1 MKTFHILD
9 GDIIKGVNFNEA
21 LNYLEKGVDVFDDS
35 TNKKATKKEILKS
48 KKEMD
53 SMMFPPIPQIV
64 VKESE
69 G

>member
-9 GDIIKGVNFNEA
+9 GDIIKGVNFNDA
-21 LNYLEKGVDVFDDS
+21 LNYLEKGVDVFDS

-53 SMMFPPIPQIV
+53 SMMFPPIPQVV